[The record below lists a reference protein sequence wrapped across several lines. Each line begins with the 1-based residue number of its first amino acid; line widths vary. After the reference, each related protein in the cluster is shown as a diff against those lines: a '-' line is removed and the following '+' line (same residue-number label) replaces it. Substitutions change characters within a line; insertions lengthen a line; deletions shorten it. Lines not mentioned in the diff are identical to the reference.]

1 MAKIRKKLLLVGL
14 LQLFLLIFCLGV
26 FEFTS
31 LAAKNGGRVLFISS
45 YSYAADPVQ
54 IQIDGIR
61 DGLGDNVQ
69 LDYEFMD
76 AKRAYDDES
85 IRLFYE
91 TLKYRLESVDPY
103 DAVILGDDEALRF
116 AMDYQ
121 EELFDGIPM
130 VFESV
135 NDETLATEAVSNP
148 YITGVLEKLSVE
160 KNIQLGLDLIPK
172 ANKVVIIVDDSI
184 TGEAVR
190 HRFYGCADQFP
201 QLEFEEINTTQYTTT
216 NLRQVIRAVDKN
228 AILIYVTMTEDGS
241 GKRYTDKEAVVILTE
256 VAKVPIFRMVEAGI
270 GDGLLGG
277 NVVPMYESGHI
288 AAEIVLDILDGA
300 DLRSMN
306 EVLDSPD
313 EYRVDAI
320 VMEKYSISKSD
331 LPEGTT
337 IFNDAESFVERN
349 REVLLPGITLL
360 LALLVIM
367 VIISVDNLK
376 NKKLLSELANAKKT
390 IETASLHDFLT
401 GISNRS
407 SFMADL
413 TRMIEEKK
421 PCTVIMLDI
430 DDFKHINDTMG
441 HTAGDEALQQVA
453 ARLKEMSSQILTPY
467 RYAGDEFILILQSNQ
482 EMIVEKT
489 AYQCRQV
496 FSKPFTLNK
505 ESVRICGSI
514 GIASYPKDTESLEEL
529 IIFAD
534 EAMYEV
540 KKNGKNDFA
549 YYKKKT
555 QGEA

>member
-1 MAKIRKKLLLVGL
+1 MAKIRKHLLLVGL
-14 LQLFLLIFCLGV
+14 LQLFLIIFCLGAYD
-26 FEFTS
+26 FTS
-31 LAAKNGGRVLFISS
+31 LAAKSGGRVLFISS
-45 YSYAADPVQ
+45 YSYAADPVK
-54 IQIDGIR
+54 IQIDGIQ

-76 AKRAYDDES
+76 AKRVYDDES

-91 TLKYRLESVDPY
+91 SLKYRLESVEPY
-103 DAVILGDDEALRF
+103 DAVILGDDEALKF

-121 EELFDGIPM
+121 EELFDGIPL

-135 NDETLATEAVSNP
+135 NDENLAMKAVSDP

-160 KNIQLGLDLIPK
+160 KNIQLGLDLIPN
-172 ANKVVIIVDDSI
+172 ASKVVIIVDDSI
-184 TGEAVR
+184 TGGAVK
-190 HRFYGCADQFP
+190 HHFYSCADQFP

-228 AILIYVTMTEDGS
+228 SILIYVTMTEDGS

-313 EYRVDAI
+313 EYRVDAV
-320 VMEKYSISKSD
+320 VMEKYNFSKSD

-349 REVLLPGITLL
+349 REVLLPGIILLVAL
-360 LALLVIM
+360 LAIM

-376 NKKLLSELANAKKT
+376 NKKLLSELENAKKT
-390 IETASLHDFLT
+390 IETASEHDFLT

-407 SFMADL
+407 RFMGDL
-413 TRMIEEKK
+413 TKLIEGGV

-467 RYAGDEFILILQSNQ
+467 RYAGDEFILILQSSQ
-482 EMIVEKT
+482 EMLVEKT
-489 AYQCRQV
+489 AYQCRQI
-496 FSKPFTLNK
+496 FSKPFILNK
-505 ESVRICGSI
+505 KDVKICGSI
-514 GIASYPKDTESLEEL
+514 GIASYPKDTKSLEEL
-529 IIFAD
+529 IIYAD

-549 YYKKKT
+549 FYKKKT